1 MKLQKINK
9 EEYRKKMNLLL
20 VSLVGSLALFAIV
33 FGSILIELFGSVGS
47 VGSVT
52 GEATGNFHLNVFG
65 VILSVALNAFIAS
78 RVKGHNYFKEA
89 LYVWN
94 LKQIHN
100 QIYRKLKRIQPKAEQ
115 GDREA
120 LTILYFYYTTQ
131 KQVYDLDNN
140 TLTIKM
146 VQQSLDNIVEL
157 SEKWSIELDIEAFSK
172 DLVAKF

>member
-47 VGSVT
+47 VT
-52 GEATGNFHLNVFG
+52 GEATGNFHLNVLG

-78 RVKGHNYFKEA
+78 RVKGHDYFKEA

-115 GDREA
+115 GDRDA

-140 TLTIKM
+140 TLTIKT
-146 VQQSLDNIVEL
+146 VQQSLDNILEL
-157 SEKWSIELDIEAFSK
+157 SEKWSIELNIEAFSK
-172 DLVAKF
+172 DLIENFK

>member
-47 VGSVT
+47 VT
-52 GEATGNFHLNVFG
+52 GEATGNFHLNVLG

-78 RVKGHNYFKEA
+78 RVKGHDYFKEA

-94 LKQIHN
+94 LKQTHN

-140 TLTIKM
+140 TLTIKT

-157 SEKWSIELDIEAFSK
+157 SEKWSIELDIEIFSK

>member
-33 FGSILIELFGSVGS
+33 FGTILIELFGSATS
-47 VGSVT
+47 IT
-52 GEATGNFHLNVFG
+52 GESTGNFHLNVLG

-78 RVKGHNYFKEA
+78 RVKGHEYFKEA

-115 GDREA
+115 GDRDA
-120 LTILYFYYTTQ
+120 LTILYFYHTTQ

-140 TLTIKM
+140 TLTIKT

-157 SEKWSIELDIEAFSK
+157 SDKWSIELDIEAFSK

>member
-33 FGSILIELFGSVGS
+33 FGSILIELFGSVGF
-47 VGSVT
+47 VT
-52 GEATGNFHLNVFG
+52 GEATGNFHLNVLG

-78 RVKGHNYFKEA
+78 RVKGHDYFKEA

-94 LKQIHN
+94 LKQTHN

-140 TLTIKM
+140 TLTIKT

>member
-33 FGSILIELFGSVGS
+33 FGTILIELFGSATS
-47 VGSVT
+47 IT
-52 GEATGNFHLNVFG
+52 GESTGNFHLNVLG

-78 RVKGHNYFKEA
+78 RVKGHEYFKEA

-115 GDREA
+115 GDRDA

-140 TLTIKM
+140 TLTIKT

-157 SEKWSIELDIEAFSK
+157 SDKWSIELDIEAFSK
-172 DLVAKF
+172 DIVAKF

>member
-20 VSLVGSLALFAIV
+20 VSLVGSLAVCAIV
-33 FGSILIELFGSVGS
+33 FGTILIDLFGSGQS
-47 VGSVT
+47 IA
-52 GEATGNFHLNVFG
+52 GESTGNFHLNVLG

-78 RVKGHNYFKEA
+78 RVKGHDYFKEA
-89 LYVWN
+89 LYVWS

-115 GDREA
+115 GDRDA
-120 LTILYFYYTTQ
+120 LTVLYFYYTTQ

-140 TLTIKM
+140 TLTIKT
-146 VQQSLDNIVEL
+146 VQQSLDNILEL

-172 DLVAKF
+172 DLIAKF

>member
-33 FGSILIELFGSVGS
+33 FGTILIELFGSATS
-47 VGSVT
+47 IT
-52 GEATGNFHLNVFG
+52 GESTGNFHLNVLG

-78 RVKGHNYFKEA
+78 RVKGHEYFKEA

-94 LKQIHN
+94 LKQTHN

-140 TLTIKM
+140 TLTIKT

>member
-20 VSLVGSLALFAIV
+20 VSLVGSLAVFAIV
-33 FGSILIELFGSVGS
+33 FGTILIELFGSGQS
-47 VGSVT
+47 IA
-52 GEATGNFHLNVFG
+52 GESTGNFHLNVLG

-78 RVKGHNYFKEA
+78 RVKGHDYFKEA

-100 QIYRKLKRIQPKAEQ
+100 QIYRKLKRIHPKAEQ
-115 GDREA
+115 GDRDA

-140 TLTIKM
+140 TLTIKT
-146 VQQSLDNIVEL
+146 VQQSLDNILEL

-172 DLVAKF
+172 DLIAKF

>member
-20 VSLVGSLALFAIV
+20 VSLVGSLAVFAIV
-33 FGSILIELFGSVGS
+33 FGTILIDLFGSGQS
-47 VGSVT
+47 IA
-52 GEATGNFHLNVFG
+52 GESTGNFHLNVLG

-78 RVKGHNYFKEA
+78 RIKGHDYFKEA

-94 LKQIHN
+94 LKQVHN

-115 GDREA
+115 GDRDA

-140 TLTIKM
+140 TLTIKT
-146 VQQSLDNIVEL
+146 VQQSLDNILEL
-157 SEKWSIELDIEAFSK
+157 SEKWSIDLDIEAFSK
-172 DLVAKF
+172 DLIAKF

>member
-33 FGSILIELFGSVGS
+33 FGSILIELFGSA
-47 VGSVT
+47 GSVT

-120 LTILYFYYTTQ
+120 LTILYFYYTMQ

-140 TLTIKM
+140 TLTIKT

>member
-20 VSLVGSLALFAIV
+20 VSLVGSLAVFAIV
-33 FGSILIELFGSVGS
+33 FGTILIDVFGSGQS
-47 VGSVT
+47 IA
-52 GEATGNFHLNVFG
+52 GESTGNFHLNVLG

-78 RVKGHNYFKEA
+78 RVKGHDYFKEA

-115 GDREA
+115 GDRDA

-140 TLTIKM
+140 TLTIKT
-146 VQQSLDNIVEL
+146 VQQSLDNILEL
-157 SEKWSIELDIEAFSK
+157 SEKWSIELNIEAFSK
-172 DLVAKF
+172 DLIAKF

>member
-33 FGSILIELFGSVGS
+33 FGTILIELFGSATS
-47 VGSVT
+47 IT
-52 GEATGNFHLNVFG
+52 GESTGNFHLNVLG
-65 VILSVALNAFIAS
+65 VILSVALNTFIAS
-78 RVKGHNYFKEA
+78 RVKGHEYFKEA

-100 QIYRKLKRIQPKAEQ
+100 QIYRKLKRILPKAEQ
-115 GDREA
+115 GDRDA
-120 LTILYFYYTTQ
+120 LTILYFYYITQ

-140 TLTIKM
+140 TLTIKT

-157 SEKWSIELDIEAFSK
+157 SDKWSIELDIEAFSK
-172 DLVAKF
+172 DLVANF

>member
-33 FGSILIELFGSVGS
+33 FGSILIELFGSA
-47 VGSVT
+47 GSVT

-78 RVKGHNYFKEA
+78 RVRGHNYFKEA

-120 LTILYFYYTTQ
+120 LTILYFYYTMQ

-140 TLTIKM
+140 TLTIKT

>member
-20 VSLVGSLALFAIV
+20 VSLVGSLAVFAVVFGTILIDV
-33 FGSILIELFGSVGS
+33 FGSGQSIA
-47 VGSVT
+47 
-52 GEATGNFHLNVFG
+52 GESTGNFHLNVLG

-78 RVKGHNYFKEA
+78 RVKGHDYFKEA

-115 GDREA
+115 GDRDA

-131 KQVYDLDNN
+131 KQIYDLDNN
-140 TLTIKM
+140 TLTIKT

-157 SEKWSIELDIEAFSK
+157 SDKWSIELDIEVFSK
-172 DLVAKF
+172 DLIAKF

>member
-20 VSLVGSLALFAIV
+20 VSLVGSLAVFAIV
-33 FGSILIELFGSVGS
+33 FGTILIDLFGSGQS
-47 VGSVT
+47 IA
-52 GEATGNFHLNVFG
+52 GESTGNFHLNVLG

-78 RVKGHNYFKEA
+78 RVKGHDYFKEA

-115 GDREA
+115 GDRDA
-120 LTILYFYYTTQ
+120 LTVLYFYYTTQ

-140 TLTIKM
+140 TLTIKT
-146 VQQSLDNIVEL
+146 VQQSLDNILEL

-172 DLVAKF
+172 DLIAKF

>member
-33 FGSILIELFGSVGS
+33 FGTILIELFGSATS
-47 VGSVT
+47 IT
-52 GEATGNFHLNVFG
+52 GESTGNFHLNVFG

-78 RVKGHNYFKEA
+78 RVKGHEYFKEA

-115 GDREA
+115 GDRDA

-140 TLTIKM
+140 TLTIKT

-157 SEKWSIELDIEAFSK
+157 SDKWSIELDIEAFSK

>member
-1 MKLQKINK
+1 
-9 EEYRKKMNLLL
+9 MNLVL
-20 VSLVGSLALFAIV
+20 VSLVGSLAVFAIV
-33 FGSILIELFGSVGS
+33 FGTILIDLFGSGQS
-47 VGSVT
+47 T
-52 GEATGNFHLNVFG
+52 AGESTGNFHLNVLG

-78 RVKGHNYFKEA
+78 RVKGHDYFKEA

-115 GDREA
+115 GDRDA

-140 TLTIKM
+140 TLTIKT

-157 SEKWSIELDIEAFSK
+157 SDKWSIELDIEAFSK
-172 DLVAKF
+172 DLVAKY

>member
-33 FGSILIELFGSVGS
+33 FGSILIELFGSAGS
-47 VGSVT
+47 IS
-52 GEATGNFHLNVFG
+52 GEATGNFHLNVLG

-78 RVKGHNYFKEA
+78 RVKGHDYFKEA

-94 LKQIHN
+94 LKQTHN

-140 TLTIKM
+140 TLTIKT

>member
-20 VSLVGSLALFAIV
+20 VSLVGSLAVFAIV
-33 FGSILIELFGSVGS
+33 FGTILIDLFGSGQS
-47 VGSVT
+47 IA
-52 GEATGNFHLNVFG
+52 GESTGNFHLNVLG
-65 VILSVALNAFIAS
+65 VILSVALNAFIVS
-78 RVKGHNYFKEA
+78 RVKGHDYFKEA

-115 GDREA
+115 GDRDA

-140 TLTIKM
+140 TLTIKT
-146 VQQSLDNIVEL
+146 VQQSLDNILEL

-172 DLVAKF
+172 DLIAKF

>member
-47 VGSVT
+47 VT
-52 GEATGNFHLNVFG
+52 GEATGNFYLNVLG

-78 RVKGHNYFKEA
+78 RVKGHDYFKEA

-115 GDREA
+115 GDRDA

-140 TLTIKM
+140 TLTIKT
-146 VQQSLDNIVEL
+146 VQQSLDNILEL
-157 SEKWSIELDIEAFSK
+157 GDKWSIELDIEDFSK
-172 DLVAKF
+172 DLIAKF

>member
-47 VGSVT
+47 VT
-52 GEATGNFHLNVFG
+52 GEATGNFHLNVLG

-78 RVKGHNYFKEA
+78 RVKGHDYFKEA

-94 LKQIHN
+94 LKQTHN

-140 TLTIKM
+140 TLTIKT

-157 SEKWSIELDIEAFSK
+157 SEKWSIELDIETFSK
-172 DLVAKF
+172 DLVVKF

>member
-47 VGSVT
+47 VT
-52 GEATGNFHLNVFG
+52 GEATGNFHLNVLG

-78 RVKGHNYFKEA
+78 RVKGHDYFKEA

-94 LKQIHN
+94 LKQVHN

-131 KQVYDLDNN
+131 KHVYDLDNN
-140 TLTIKM
+140 TLTIKT

-157 SEKWSIELDIEAFSK
+157 SEMWSIELDIEAFSK

>member
-47 VGSVT
+47 VT
-52 GEATGNFHLNVFG
+52 GEATGNFHLNVLG

-78 RVKGHNYFKEA
+78 RVKGHDYFKEA

-115 GDREA
+115 GDRDA

-140 TLTIKM
+140 TLTIKT
-146 VQQSLDNIVEL
+146 VQQSLDNILEL

-172 DLVAKF
+172 DLIAKF

>member
-33 FGSILIELFGSVGS
+33 FGTILIELFGAATSI
-47 VGSVT
+47 T
-52 GEATGNFHLNVFG
+52 GESTGNFHLNVLG

-78 RVKGHNYFKEA
+78 RVKGHEYFKEA

-115 GDREA
+115 GDRDA

-140 TLTIKM
+140 TLTIKT

-157 SEKWSIELDIEAFSK
+157 SDKWSIELDIEAFSK
-172 DLVAKF
+172 DLIAKF

>member
-1 MKLQKINK
+1 MKLQKINE

-33 FGSILIELFGSVGS
+33 FGSILIELFGSA
-47 VGSVT
+47 GSVT
-52 GEATGNFHLNVFG
+52 REATGNFHLNVLG
-65 VILSVALNAFIAS
+65 VILSVALNALIAS
-78 RVKGHNYFKEA
+78 RVKGHDYFKEA

-120 LTILYFYYTTQ
+120 LSILYFYYTTQ

-140 TLTIKM
+140 TLTIKT
-146 VQQSLDNIVEL
+146 VQKSLDNIVEL
-157 SEKWSIELDIEAFSK
+157 SEKWSIELDIDTFSK

>member
-33 FGSILIELFGSVGS
+33 FGSILIELFGSAGS
-47 VGSVT
+47 IS
-52 GEATGNFHLNVFG
+52 GEATGNFHLNVLG

-78 RVKGHNYFKEA
+78 RVKGHDYFKEA

-94 LKQIHN
+94 LKQTHN

-140 TLTIKM
+140 TLTIKT
-146 VQQSLDNIVEL
+146 VQQSLDNILEL

-172 DLVAKF
+172 DLIVKF

>member
-47 VGSVT
+47 VT
-52 GEATGNFHLNVFG
+52 GEATGNSHLNVLG

-78 RVKGHNYFKEA
+78 RVKGHDYFKEA

-140 TLTIKM
+140 TLTIKT

>member
-33 FGSILIELFGSVGS
+33 FGTILIELFGSATS
-47 VGSVT
+47 IT
-52 GEATGNFHLNVFG
+52 GESTGNFHLNVLG

-78 RVKGHNYFKEA
+78 RVKGHEYFKEA

-94 LKQIHN
+94 LKQTHN

-120 LTILYFYYTTQ
+120 LTILYFYYITQ

-140 TLTIKM
+140 TLTIKT

>member
-20 VSLVGSLALFAIV
+20 VSLVGSLALLAIV

-47 VGSVT
+47 VT
-52 GEATGNFHLNVFG
+52 GEATGNFHLNVLG

-78 RVKGHNYFKEA
+78 RVKGHDYFKEA

-94 LKQIHN
+94 LKQTHN

-140 TLTIKM
+140 TLTIKT

>member
-9 EEYRKKMNLLL
+9 EEYRKKMNLVL
-20 VSLVGSLALFAIV
+20 VSLVGSLAVFAIV
-33 FGSILIELFGSVGS
+33 FGTILIDLFGSGLS
-47 VGSVT
+47 IA
-52 GEATGNFHLNVFG
+52 GESTGNFHLNVLG

-78 RVKGHNYFKEA
+78 RVKGHDYFKEA

-115 GDREA
+115 GDRDA
-120 LTILYFYYTTQ
+120 LTVLYFYYTTQ

-140 TLTIKM
+140 TLTIKT
-146 VQQSLDNIVEL
+146 VQQSLDNILEL
-157 SEKWSIELDIEAFSK
+157 SETWSIELDIEAFSK
-172 DLVAKF
+172 DLIAKF

>member
-1 MKLQKINK
+1 MRLQKINK

-47 VGSVT
+47 VT
-52 GEATGNFHLNVFG
+52 GEATGNFHLNVLG

-78 RVKGHNYFKEA
+78 RVKGHDYFKEA

-94 LKQIHN
+94 LKQTHN

-140 TLTIKM
+140 TLTIKT

>member
-33 FGSILIELFGSVGS
+33 FGSILIELFGSA
-47 VGSVT
+47 GSVT
-52 GEATGNFHLNVFG
+52 GEATGNFHLNVLG

-89 LYVWN
+89 IYVWN

-120 LTILYFYYTTQ
+120 LSILYFYYTTQ

-140 TLTIKM
+140 TLTIKT

-157 SEKWSIELDIEAFSK
+157 SEKWNIELCIEAFSK

>member
-1 MKLQKINK
+1 VKLQKINK

-33 FGSILIELFGSVGS
+33 FGTILIELFGSATS
-47 VGSVT
+47 IT
-52 GEATGNFHLNVFG
+52 GESTGNFHLNVLG

-78 RVKGHNYFKEA
+78 RVKGHEYFKEA

-115 GDREA
+115 GDRDA

-140 TLTIKM
+140 TLTIKT

-157 SEKWSIELDIEAFSK
+157 SDKWSIELDIEVFSK

>member
-20 VSLVGSLALFAIV
+20 VSLVGSLAVFAIV
-33 FGSILIELFGSVGS
+33 FGTILIDLFGSGQS
-47 VGSVT
+47 IA
-52 GEATGNFHLNVFG
+52 GESTGNFHLNVLG

-78 RVKGHNYFKEA
+78 RVKGHDYFKEA

-100 QIYRKLKRIQPKAEQ
+100 QIYRKLKRIQLKAEQ
-115 GDREA
+115 GDRDA
-120 LTILYFYYTTQ
+120 LTVLYFYYTTQ

-140 TLTIKM
+140 TLTIKT
-146 VQQSLDNIVEL
+146 VQQSLDNILEL

-172 DLVAKF
+172 DLIAKF

>member
-20 VSLVGSLALFAIV
+20 VSLVGSLAVFAIV
-33 FGSILIELFGSVGS
+33 FGTILIDVFGSGQSIVGES
-47 VGSVT
+47 
-52 GEATGNFHLNVFG
+52 TGNFHLNVLG

-78 RVKGHNYFKEA
+78 RVKGHDYFKEA

-115 GDREA
+115 GDRDA

-140 TLTIKM
+140 TLTIKT
-146 VQQSLDNIVEL
+146 VQQSLDNILEL
-157 SEKWSIELDIEAFSK
+157 SEKWSIELNIEAFSK
-172 DLVAKF
+172 DLIESFK

>member
-9 EEYRKKMNLLL
+9 DEYRKKMNLLL
-20 VSLVGSLALFAIV
+20 VSLVGSLAVFAIV
-33 FGSILIELFGSVGS
+33 FGTILIDLFGSGQS
-47 VGSVT
+47 IA
-52 GEATGNFHLNVFG
+52 GESTGNFHLNVLG

-78 RVKGHNYFKEA
+78 RVKGHDYFKEA

-94 LKQIHN
+94 LKQVHN

-115 GDREA
+115 GDRDA
-120 LTILYFYYTTQ
+120 LTVLYFYYTTQ

-140 TLTIKM
+140 TLTIKT
-146 VQQSLDNIVEL
+146 VQQSLDNILEL

-172 DLVAKF
+172 DLIAKF

>member
-20 VSLVGSLALFAIV
+20 VSLVGSLAVFAIV
-33 FGSILIELFGSVGS
+33 FGTILIELFGSGQS
-47 VGSVT
+47 IA
-52 GEATGNFHLNVFG
+52 GESTGNFHLNVLG
-65 VILSVALNAFIAS
+65 VILSVALNAFIAN
-78 RVKGHNYFKEA
+78 RVKGHYYFKEA

-115 GDREA
+115 GDRDA

-140 TLTIKM
+140 TLTIKT
-146 VQQSLDNIVEL
+146 VQQSLDKILEL

>member
-33 FGSILIELFGSVGS
+33 FGSILIELFGSAGS
-47 VGSVT
+47 IS
-52 GEATGNFHLNVFG
+52 GEATGNFHLNVLG

-78 RVKGHNYFKEA
+78 RVKGHDYFKEA

-94 LKQIHN
+94 LKQTHN

-140 TLTIKM
+140 TLTIKT

-157 SEKWSIELDIEAFSK
+157 SEKWSIELDIKAFSK

>member
-9 EEYRKKMNLLL
+9 EEYKKKMNLLL

-47 VGSVT
+47 VT
-52 GEATGNFHLNVFG
+52 GEATGNFHLNVLG

-78 RVKGHNYFKEA
+78 RVKGHDYFKEA

-94 LKQIHN
+94 LKQTHN

-140 TLTIKM
+140 TLTIKT